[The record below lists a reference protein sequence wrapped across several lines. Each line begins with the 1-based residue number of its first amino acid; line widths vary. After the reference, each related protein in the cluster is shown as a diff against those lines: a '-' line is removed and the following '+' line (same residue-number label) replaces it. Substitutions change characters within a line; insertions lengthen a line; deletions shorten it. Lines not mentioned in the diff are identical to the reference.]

1 MSIQNIRFSGENP
14 FSFKQYAQDAA
25 AIEAKGLWDEARELW
40 SIARKVA
47 KKPEN
52 VLWAQTRADY
62 CLQAKFRNW
71 RPGAAA

>member
-1 MSIQNIRFSGENP
+1 MSIQDIRFSGENP
-14 FSFKQYAQDAA
+14 FGFKTYAQRAA
-25 AIEAKGLWDEARELW
+25 ELEIKGEWDEARELW

-62 CLQAKFRNW
+62 CLQAKYRNW
-71 RPGAAA
+71 RPGAVA